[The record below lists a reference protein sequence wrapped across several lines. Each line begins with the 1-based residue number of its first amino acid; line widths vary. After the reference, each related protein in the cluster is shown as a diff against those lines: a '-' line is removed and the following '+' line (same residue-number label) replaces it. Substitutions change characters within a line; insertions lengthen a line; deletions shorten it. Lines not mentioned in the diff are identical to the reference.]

1 MKRLVYILPVAVF
14 AVIAFFMFR
23 GLLSPSAPN
32 VIPSAL
38 INKPA
43 PQRILPPLDAQAQG
57 FGPEDLSAGK
67 VTVVNV
73 FSSTCVPCRL
83 EAPMLNRLAAM
94 PGMTLYGLVWEDKP
108 ASARK
113 FLSQVGNPFS
123 RIGLDVDGSIGRD
136 WGIYGWPET
145 YVVDGKG
152 IIRLKIVG
160 ELTER
165 VVQQQLLPAIEKAKL
180 AS

>member
-1 MKRLVYILPVAVF
+1 MYVGGTDERAMHHLAAEVLDNSMDEAVAGH
-14 AVIAFFMFR
+14 AT
-23 GLLSPSAPN
+23 
-32 VIPSAL
+32 
-38 INKPA
+38 
-43 PQRILPPLDAQAQG
+43 RIEVTLDVG
-57 FGPEDLSAGK
+57 
-67 VTVVNV
+67 
-73 FSSTCVPCRL
+73 
-83 EAPMLNRLAAM
+83 NRLTIVDN
-94 PGMTLYGLVWEDKP
+94 G
-108 ASARK
+108 
-113 FLSQVGNPFS
+113 
-123 RIGLDVDGSIGRD
+123 DGSIGRD

>member
-1 MKRLVYILPVAVF
+1 MKRLVYILPVAAF
-14 AVIAFFMFR
+14 ALIAFFMFR
-23 GLLSPSAPN
+23 GLFAPAPN
-32 VIPSAL
+32 IIPSAL
-38 INKPA
+38 LNKPA
-43 PQRILPPLDAQAQG
+43 PQRVLPPLDAEAQG
-57 FGPEDLSAGK
+57 FGPAELSAGK

-94 PGMTLYGLVWEDKP
+94 PGMMLYGLVWEDKP
-108 ASARK
+108 DAARK
-113 FLSQVGNPFS
+113 FLNEVGNPFS
-123 RIGLDVDGSIGRD
+123 RIGLDIDGSIGRD

-160 ELTER
+160 ELTEA
-165 VVQQQLLPAIEKAKL
+165 VVQRQLLPAIEKAKL